1 MLKDIINAVIIK
13 GNRKKNFREVAE
25 EWLIYKK
32 NRVKESTYYNYAYCL
47 EKYIYPKFAKK
58 NIEKIR
64 DYNGYIE
71 ELSKELSPK
80 TVRDIVAKLKSIIKY
95 YEDSPYINK
104 AYISDLDASTCVVT
118 LNLESIN

>member
-13 GNRKKNFREVAE
+13 GNRRKNFREVAE

-71 ELSKELSPK
+71 ELSKEVVLDGG
-80 TVRDIVAKLKSIIKY
+80 VVM
-95 YEDSPYINK
+95 PYVKVGGIT
-104 AYISDLDASTCVVT
+104 ISGK
-118 LNLESIN
+118 